1 MKKIL
6 TSFLVLLFLALGVF
20 NIYRKIVYR
29 EISDGFQWQEEET
42 GLTVKGIGKNDFFP
56 PLKSGDLL
64 LEIDGIVVNDTLDRL
79 ELINQKGEKKKVV
92 YFEKPGETK

>member
-42 GLTVKGIGKNDFFP
+42 GLTVKGIWKNDFFP

-64 LEIDGIVVNDTLDRL
+64 L
-79 ELINQKGEKKKVV
+79 
-92 YFEKPGETK
+92 

>member
-29 EISDGFQWQEEET
+29 EISDGFQWQ
-42 GLTVKGIGKNDFFP
+42 
-56 PLKSGDLL
+56 
-64 LEIDGIVVNDTLDRL
+64 
-79 ELINQKGEKKKVV
+79 
-92 YFEKPGETK
+92 